1 MSDTDTTALAQG
13 RPSTTAL
20 MMAIARAVHQLLDD
34 PLVLPDPIALPILGP
49 ELERAVRDDPYRYN
63 DPMARPMRAAVVARA
78 MVADAE
84 LAEAARAGVRQ
95 CVVLGAGLDTLAWR
109 MPTAVSEG
117 MRVLEVDHP
126 ATQAWK
132 QDLMRQAGL
141 SMPEGATAVPA
152 DLQHASLQGVLEAAG
167 FRGDRPTCFVWLG
180 VTPYLTDAAIEGT
193 LRYVASLPAGTRIV
207 FDYRV
212 DASVLPPF
220 ERVMA
225 AHMAEQ
231 VAALGEPWLS
241 EFVPEQLVQRLTA
254 IGFTEVTDLDAPA
267 LNARY
272 FPRRKDGLQTAGGG
286 LHVLCARVGEAR

>member
-1 MSDTDTTALAQG
+1 MSQTETTALAQG

-20 MMAIARAVHQLLDD
+20 MMAIARAVHQLLDE
-34 PLVLPDPIALPILGP
+34 PIVLPDPVALPILGP

-84 LAEAARAGVRQ
+84 LAEASRAGVRQ

-109 MPTAVSEG
+109 VPATDDG
-117 MRVLEVDHP
+117 MRVFEVDHP

-132 QDLMRQAGL
+132 QDLMRQAAL
-141 SMPEGATAVPA
+141 SLPDWAKSVSA
-152 DLQHASLQGVLEAAG
+152 DLQHASLQGVLEEAG
-167 FRGDRPTCFVWLG
+167 FRGDRPACFVWLG
-180 VTPYLTDAAIEGT
+180 VTPYLTDSAIEAT
-193 LRYVASLPAGTRIV
+193 LRYVASLPPGTRIV

-212 DASVLPPF
+212 DAGVLPPF

-241 EFVPEQLVQRLTA
+241 AFVPEQLVQRLTA
-254 IGFTEVTDLDAPA
+254 MGFGSVTDLDAPA

-286 LHVLCARVGEAR
+286 LRVLCARVGEGR

>member
-1 MSDTDTTALAQG
+1 MSQSETTALAQG

-20 MMAIARAVHQLLDD
+20 MMAIARAVHQLLDE
-34 PLVLPDPIALPILGP
+34 PLVLPDPVALPILGP

-84 LAEAARAGVRQ
+84 LADAARAGVRQ

-109 MPTAVSEG
+109 VPAAADG
-117 MRVLEVDHP
+117 MRVFEVDHP

-132 QDLMRQAGL
+132 RDLMRQGGL
-141 SMPEGATAVPA
+141 SMPDGATAVPA
-152 DLQHASLQGVLEAAG
+152 DLQQALLQDVLEGAG
-167 FRGDRPTCFVWLG
+167 FRGDQPACFVWLG
-180 VTPYLTDAAIEGT
+180 VTPYLTESAIDGT
-193 LRYVASLPAGTRIV
+193 LRHVANLPAGTRIV

-220 ERVMA
+220 ERVMS

-241 EFVPEQLVQRLTA
+241 GFVPAQLVQRLA
-254 IGFTEVTDLDAPA
+254 AMGFTGVTELDAPA

-272 FPRRKDGLQTAGGG
+272 FPRRKDDLQTAGGG
-286 LHVLCARVGEAR
+286 LRVLCARVGEAR

>member
-1 MSDTDTTALAQG
+1 MSETEPTALAQG

-20 MMAIARAVHQLLDD
+20 MMAIARAVHQLLDE
-34 PLVLPDPIALPILGP
+34 PLVLPDPVALSILGP
-49 ELERAVRDDPYRYN
+49 ELERAVREDPYRYN

-84 LAEAARAGVRQ
+84 LADAARAGVRQ

-109 MPTAVSEG
+109 APAAADG
-117 MRVLEVDHP
+117 MRVFEVDHP

-132 QDLMRQAGL
+132 QELMRQAGL
-141 SMPEGATAVPA
+141 SMPHGATAVPA
-152 DLQHASLQGVLEAAG
+152 DLQQASLQHVLEGAG
-167 FRGDRPTCFVWLG
+167 FRGDQPACFVWLG
-180 VTPYLTDAAIEGT
+180 VTPYLTDAAIDGT
-193 LRYVASLPAGTRIV
+193 LRHVASLPAGTRIV

-220 ERVMA
+220 ERLMA

-241 EFVPEQLVQRLTA
+241 GFVPAQLVQRLTA
-254 IGFTEVTDLDAPA
+254 MGFTGVTDLDAPA

-272 FPRRKDGLQTAGGG
+272 FARRKDGLQTAGGG
-286 LHVLCARVGEAR
+286 LRVLCARVGEAR

>member
-1 MSDTDTTALAQG
+1 MSHTDTTALAQG

-34 PLVLPDPIALPILGP
+34 PIVLPDPIALPILGP
-49 ELERAVRDDPYRYN
+49 ELERAVRDDPYRHN

-78 MVADAE
+78 MAADAE

-109 MPTAVSEG
+109 VPAADDG
-117 MRVLEVDHP
+117 MRVFEVDHP

-132 QDLMRQAGL
+132 RDLMRQAGL
-141 SMPEGATAVPA
+141 SMPDGVTAVPA
-152 DLQHASLQGVLEAAG
+152 DLQHASLQGVLERAG
-167 FRGDRPTCFVWLG
+167 FRRDRPACFVWLG
-180 VTPYLTDAAIEGT
+180 VTPYLRDSAIEST

-212 DASVLPPF
+212 DARVLPPF

-254 IGFTEVTDLDAPA
+254 KGFTEVTDLDAPA

-286 LHVLCARVGEAR
+286 LRLLCARVGEAR

>member
-1 MSDTDTTALAQG
+1 MSQTETTALAQG

-20 MMAIARAVHQLLDD
+20 MMAIARAVHQLLDEPIVLAD
-34 PLVLPDPIALPILGP
+34 PVALPILGP
-49 ELERAVRDDPYRYN
+49 DLERAVRDDPFRYN

-84 LAEAARAGVRQ
+84 LAEAAQAGVRQ

-109 MPTAVSEG
+109 VPAAADG
-117 MRVLEVDHP
+117 MRVFEVDHP

-132 QDLMRQAGL
+132 HDLMRQASL
-141 SMPEGATAVPA
+141 VMPEGAKSVPA
-152 DLQHASLQGVLEAAG
+152 DLQHASLQDALETAG
-167 FRGDRPTCFVWLG
+167 FRSDQPACFVWLG
-180 VTPYLTDAAIEGT
+180 VTPYLTDAAIDST
-193 LRYVASLPAGTRIV
+193 LRYVASRPAGTRIV

-212 DASVLPPF
+212 DAGVLPPF

-241 EFVPEQLVQRLTA
+241 EFVPEQLVQGLTA
-254 IGFTEVTDLDAPA
+254 MGFADVTDLDAPT

-272 FPRRKDGLQTAGGG
+272 FARRKDGLQTAGGG
-286 LHVLCARVGEAR
+286 LRVLCGRVGEAR

>member
-1 MSDTDTTALAQG
+1 MSRTETTALAQG

-49 ELERAVRDDPYRYN
+49 ALERAVRDDPYRYN
-63 DPMARPMRAAVVARA
+63 DPMARPMRAAAVARA

-84 LAEAARAGVRQ
+84 LAEAAGAGVRQ
-95 CVVLGAGLDTLAWR
+95 CVVLGAGLDTSAWR
-109 MPTAVSEG
+109 VPAAADG
-117 MRVLEVDHP
+117 MRVFEVDHP

-132 QDLMRQAGL
+132 QDLLRQAGL
-141 SMPEGATAVPA
+141 SMPDWASAVPV
-152 DLQHASLQGVLEAAG
+152 DLQHGSLQAALEDAG
-167 FRGDRPTCFVWLG
+167 FRGDRPACFVWLG
-180 VTPYLTDAAIEGT
+180 VTPYLTEAAIEGT
-193 LRYVASLPAGTRIV
+193 LRYVASLPRGTCIV

-212 DASVLPPF
+212 DAGVLPPF

-225 AHMAEQ
+225 AHMAGQ

-241 EFVPEQLVQRLTA
+241 AFVPERLVQRLTA
-254 IGFTEVTDLDAPA
+254 MGFGGVTDLDAPA

-286 LHVLCARVGEAR
+286 LRVLCARVGEAG